1 MSHMWDTGCENTP
14 KADSLNFKCMSPC
27 HVRGTGMGKGGA
39 TSICHHA
46 NSHSSQPYV
55 ALNNPHAEAGDR
67 GGCSVKRELSRNLS
81 QSSRPV
87 CCAHRQ
93 PGSLVGPTQLA
104 CTHLS
109 DLEEE
114 TAGTPTIAPSHILH
128 ASVPRHLVDTESS
141 V

>member
-114 TAGTPTIAPSHILH
+114 TAGTLTIALSHILH